1 MKQTFIRGA
10 LLGAF
15 AALSIGAAGIAGAQ
29 TITIQAASQFNDDHD
44 YNRTMKHF
52 GELVTQY
59 YGKPVEVIVHGNSEL
74 GVERDYTKFMS
85 QGISVDLAIL
95 AGGNM
100 SNFSQAAGLLDL
112 PFLFRDKAHWTKAV
126 TEGGLKALYD
136 KVEKDAG
143 VIVLGTC
150 AGSTRNLV
158 AVKPMRNMQELAG
171 YKMRIQ
177 GAPIQAK
184 IFGAWGI
191 KPSVIAFNE
200 VYNAIQSG
208 VIEGLENETPPIL
221 NMKFYEVAPELSMTR
236 HIIVSRLLAFSAK
249 VFDKYPPELQAA
261 IRKAGEEAAAYN
273 REIQTREEKE
283 MLQQMLDEKKIRT
296 HEFTDQAKLFE
307 LTKPFIEE
315 WAKEIGIE
323 KILADIQAI
332 Q

>member
-1 MKQTFIRGA
+1 MKTRFLRVILSGA
-10 LLGAF
+10 VTALAFCTQAAF
-15 AALSIGAAGIAGAQ
+15 A
-29 TITIQAASQFNDDHD
+29 QAAITMHGATQFNDDHD
-44 YNRTMKHF
+44 YNRTLKYF
-52 GELVTQY
+52 GEQVSKH

-74 GVERDYTKFMS
+74 GVERDYTKFMN
-85 QGISVDLAIL
+85 QGISVDVAIL

-126 TEGGLKALYD
+126 TGTGLKALYD

-221 NMKFYEVAPELSMTR
+221 NMKFYEVAPEISMTR
-236 HIIVSRLLAFSAK
+236 HIVVSRLLAFSAK
-249 VFDKYPPELQAA
+249 TFNKYPPELQAA

-307 LTKPFIEE
+307 LTKPFVQE

>member
-1 MKQTFIRGA
+1 MKQTFIRGVV
-10 LLGAF
+10 LGAF
-15 AALSIGAAGIAGAQ
+15 AALSIGAAGIAEAQ

-52 GELVTQY
+52 GELVTKY
-59 YGKPVEVIVHGNSEL
+59 YGKPVEVVVHGNSEL
-74 GVERDYTKFMS
+74 GVERDYTKFMN

-126 TEGGLKALYD
+126 TGGGLKALYD

-143 VIVLGTC
+143 VVVLGTC

-158 AVKPMRNMQELAG
+158 AIKPMRNMQELAG

-191 KPSVIAFNE
+191 KPSVIAWNE
-200 VYNAIQSG
+200 VYNAIQ
-208 VIEGLENETPPIL
+208 
-221 NMKFYEVAPELSMTR
+221 
-236 HIIVSRLLAFSAK
+236 
-249 VFDKYPPELQAA
+249 
-261 IRKAGEEAAAYN
+261 
-273 REIQTREEKE
+273 
-283 MLQQMLDEKKIRT
+283 
-296 HEFTDQAKLFE
+296 
-307 LTKPFIEE
+307 
-315 WAKEIGIE
+315 IGR
-323 KILADIQAI
+323 AHV
-332 Q
+332 